1 MQQPDDVD
9 IRILQLLQENARLTG
24 DEIGNKIHKSGVA
37 VNRRIRAL
45 QDGGY
50 IKKYVAV
57 LNHKKLKLD
66 FNAFTH
72 VKLKDHT
79 NESFELFGRVIAGFP
94 EVLECHQLTGDYDF
108 LLRIA
113 VRDTEAYSDFLSKKL
128 FPMVVAEKVM
138 TGLVLKSQEN
148 GIMLAVN
155 VQK

>member
-9 IRILQLLQENARLTG
+9 ILILQLLQENARLTG

-37 VNRRIRAL
+37 VNRRIRSL

-57 LNHKKLKLD
+57 LDHKKLKLD

-72 VKLKDHT
+72 VKLKDHSIE
-79 NESFELFGRVIAGFP
+79 NFELFGRLIAGFP
-94 EVLECHQLTGDYDF
+94 EVLECHQLAGDYDF

-128 FPMVVAEKVM
+128 FPMVIAEKVM
-138 TGLVLKSQEN
+138 TGLVLKSQKT
-148 GIMLAVN
+148 GTPLPLS

>member
-57 LNHKKLKLD
+57 LDHKKLHLD
-66 FNAFTH
+66 FIAFTH
-72 VKLKDHT
+72 VKLKDHS
-79 NESFELFGRVIAGFP
+79 NENFELFGRMIAGFP
-94 EVLECHQLTGDYDF
+94 EVLECHQLAGDYDF

-113 VRDTEAYSDFLSKKL
+113 VRDTEAYSDFLTRKL
-128 FPMVVAEKVM
+128 FQMVVAEKVM
-138 TGLVLKSQEN
+138 TGLVLKSQKN
-148 GIMLAVN
+148 GTPLLLS